1 MGSFVI
7 LYISSNQET
16 RTKRV
21 STEENNWWMSY
32 TRLSFVFVCVCT
44 CSPFIKYSSI
54 TASCLTRRIPYK
66 DKRHV
71 CSDLNVSCERQK
83 LEEIVTIKVARELNL
98 KQLNLNACC
107 VCLPQRIDQSA
118 TVLQK
123 GSMFY
128 NNSPY
133 VIGDITWSDHK
144 ALLLGFV
151 SPRFKREVFWSALEA
166 ISAITSLNNITL
178 TLKTRAGFLI
188 LVSAENKLCINHV

>member
-54 TASCLTRRIPYK
+54 TASCLTQRIPYK

-71 CSDLNVSCERQK
+71 CSDLNVSCECQK
-83 LEEIVTIKVARELNL
+83 LEEIVTIKVARVELKTAQFECLLCVSASKNRS
-98 KQLNLNACC
+98 KCYCSSERLN
-107 VCLPQRIDQSA
+107 
-118 TVLQK
+118 VLQQQ
-123 GSMFY
+123 SLCNRRHY
-128 NNSPY
+128 
-133 VIGDITWSDHK
+133 
-144 ALLLGFV
+144 L
-151 SPRFKREVFWSALEA
+151 KRSQSIAARLRESK
-166 ISAITSLNNITL
+166 I
-178 TLKTRAGFLI
+178 
-188 LVSAENKLCINHV
+188 